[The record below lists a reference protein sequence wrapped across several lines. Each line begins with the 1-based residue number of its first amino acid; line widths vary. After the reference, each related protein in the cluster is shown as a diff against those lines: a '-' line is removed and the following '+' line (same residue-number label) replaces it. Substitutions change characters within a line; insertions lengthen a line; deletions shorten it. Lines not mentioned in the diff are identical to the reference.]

1 MDKILVETIYFG
13 LVISFLSYWIAVQ
26 IRKKLPFPIFNPLLI
41 SAIICIVYLILTL
54 IHIIKVLNLLPC
66 Y

>member
-26 IRKKLPFPIFNPLLI
+26 IRKKLPFPIFNPQWCYWYCNF
-41 SAIICIVYLILTL
+41 SCI
-54 IHIIKVLNLLPC
+54 
-66 Y
+66 

>member
-41 SAIICIVYLILTL
+41 SAIICIVILVIFDINFDTYNRSEE
-54 IHIIKVLNLLPC
+54 HV
-66 Y
+66 

>member
-26 IRKKLPFPIFNPLLI
+26 IRKKLPFPIFNTLLI
-41 SAIICIVYLILTL
+41 SAIICIVILVVFDINFDT
-54 IHIIKVLNLLPC
+54 
-66 Y
+66 